1 MIYFKRSNGEVF
13 AYDTQAQRDEFG
25 PADLVPMTEDEV
37 QAHLNPPVV
46 VQVPQVVTMRQAR
59 LALLASGK
67 LAAVD
72 AAISA
77 LPEPQKSAAR
87 IEWDYSSEVHRN
99 RPFVQQLAKAL
110 GMTDEQLAAMFVE
123 AAKL

>member
-1 MIYFKRSNGEVF
+1 MFNIVTIDVQTG
-13 AYDTQAQRDEFG
+13 
-25 PADLVPMTEDEV
+25 LVTTRPMTEDEF
-37 QAHLNPPVV
+37 AALPP
-46 VQVPQVVTMRQAR
+46 PQPEPIPQIVTMRQAR

-72 AAISA
+72 AAIEA

-99 RPFVQQLAKAL
+99 RPFVQQLAQAL
-110 GMTDEQLAAMFVE
+110 GMTDEQLDAMFVE